1 MGEIRTAQCNM
12 ETRCKRQMGI
22 VRDLIENRSDYTHE
36 FESEEID
43 QMLLN
48 AQDVIRE
55 CIETNIINRRIRSCG
70 Q

>member
-1 MGEIRTAQCNM
+1 MGEIRTAQQNM
-12 ETRCKRQMGI
+12 DIRCKRQMGI

-36 FESEEID
+36 FEPEEID

-48 AQDVIRE
+48 AQDEIKDCVEI
-55 CIETNIINRRIRSCG
+55 NIINRRIRSCG